1 MRSTGV
7 SLTELVRRRR
17 ELDQNTRQRAHITGA
32 LDATASMT
40 AAKNRRQQQ
49 VARRQYTRTQIET
62 ESKQEP
68 RFSAVTLAAF
78 AAELRHLREMSIES
92 WYAAPAPTASDR
104 YLLPT
109 GRSAANQPHAADRRT
124 DRRTDTV
131 SLRRRSPLEAGS
143 VNNTL
148 MKVDRPQPNT
158 LYRNCATSTDLR
170 LSVFK
175 P

>member
-109 GRSAANQPHAADRRT
+109 GRSAANQPHAAAA
-124 DRRTDTV
+124 V
-131 SLRRRSPLEAGS
+131 SRWDG
-143 VNNTL
+143 
-148 MKVDRPQPNT
+148 
-158 LYRNCATSTDLR
+158 
-170 LSVFK
+170 
-175 P
+175 